1 MGKNNFDY
9 IRFIKAFG
17 ACYKDLRELMC
28 ISQVEIDK
36 ELASEMG
43 LGPLAKPYY
52 ISKIETGILTSG
64 VADNVCRKACVVLKK
79 KYKESK
85 LIAVKSLEYKPL
97 WIDGV
102 IKNGIKYDQEDLI
115 KWHDYISN
123 LSTITNDL
131 SMRKDYQRMHYW
143 YVKSV
148 WHLINETDINVT
160 KFAEFCH
167 CSADK
172 IYLYL
177 SVKGLNAKHPE
188 DTIMSINSA
197 LKTVLKNS
205 KKEVPNWLDT
215 IDSGDYE
222 KASKSIQKWYFEKL
236 ENESECWK
244 NV

>member
-28 ISQVEIDK
+28 ISQVEIEK
-36 ELASEMG
+36 ELITTIDHNPITKSC
-43 LGPLAKPYY
+43 Y
-52 ISKIETGILTSG
+52 ISKIENASLTSG
-64 VADNVCRKACVVLKK
+64 VADNICRKASSILKK
-79 KYKESK
+79 KYKECK
-85 LIAVKSLEYKPL
+85 LIAVRNLECKPL

-102 IKNGIKYDQEDLI
+102 IKNGIKYNSENLI
-115 KWHDYISN
+115 EWHNYILS

-131 SMRKDYQRMHYW
+131 SMREDYQRMHYW

-148 WHLINETDINVT
+148 WYLINETDINVT

-177 SVKGLNAKHPE
+177 SVKGLNVKHPE

-205 KKEVPNWLDT
+205 KKEVPNWLDI

-222 KASKSIQKWYFEKL
+222 KASKSIQKWYFDKL